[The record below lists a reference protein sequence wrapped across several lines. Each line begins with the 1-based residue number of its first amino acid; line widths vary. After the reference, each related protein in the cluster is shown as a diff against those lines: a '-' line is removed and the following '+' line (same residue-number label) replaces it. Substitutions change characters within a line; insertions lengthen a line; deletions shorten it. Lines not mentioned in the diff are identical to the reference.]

1 MSPLKVHIS
10 EDNIQYRGRVG
21 PGQMISLDLDKGK
34 YFNDKKTKDHLAS
47 NPIYKEF
54 ATNHIE
60 LTKSFKTLKE
70 KNIYEG
76 QELRQ
81 RQYLS
86 GLSIE
91 DLEMILH
98 PMIEDAK
105 EAVGSMGDDTPIA
118 VLSSKYR
125 PLSHFFR
132 QNFSQV
138 TYLHCL
144 YHFHLASLR
153 HRGFQ
158 YNQAKMFHRCQ
169 TVNTY

>member
-1 MSPLKVHIS
+1 MLFAGSETGMVHVS

-54 ATNHIE
+54 ASNHIE
-60 LTKSFKTLKE
+60 LSKSFKSLKE
-70 KNIYEG
+70 KYNYEG

-81 RQYLS
+81 RQYLA

-91 DLEMILH
+91 DLEIILH
-98 PMIEDAK
+98 PMIEDSK

-118 VLSSKYR
+118 VQFLVK
-125 PLSHFFR
+125 
-132 QNFSQV
+132 
-138 TYLHCL
+138 
-144 YHFHLASLR
+144 
-153 HRGFQ
+153 
-158 YNQAKMFHRCQ
+158 
-169 TVNTY
+169 